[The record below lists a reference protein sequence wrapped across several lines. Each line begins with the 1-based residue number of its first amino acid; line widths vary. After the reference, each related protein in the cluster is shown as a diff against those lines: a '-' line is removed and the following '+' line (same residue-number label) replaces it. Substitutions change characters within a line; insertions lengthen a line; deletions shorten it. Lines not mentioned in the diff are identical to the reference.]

1 MTSGNKF
8 NVAIYLRLS
17 RDDADFKD
25 ESQSISNQ
33 RDYIASFIRNNDDFI
48 IIDEYVDDG
57 FTGSNFE
64 RPAFK
69 RLITD
74 IEQKKINC
82 VIVKDQSRFGR
93 NDLVPY
99 YIKNYFPINRVRFIA
114 INSNVDTFDENSSG
128 NKLVGINSYV
138 DTRYCEDTS
147 EKVKSTIYTKKRE
160 GKHLGATAIY
170 GYKKDPNDKYK
181 IIIDENVAPVVRRIF
196 EMFANGNSL
205 QMICRTLDSENIPIP
220 SVYKNLNRG
229 NKSTSYGHWCTRT
242 IGEMLTNEVYIGNM
256 CQCKNK
262 RPAISV
268 KKTIRNPKD
277 KWIIV
282 PNTHEPII
290 DKETFDIVQNI
301 FEKNRNLTRNTH
313 DFLFKGFMVCKECG
327 HTIGIN
333 LNGNGKGYCVC
344 NYYRKTSKLN
354 LCTPHSTPYEDLE
367 KEILKEVRKIVK
379 RANKELVTNS
389 LKNSDRTL
397 AKINQLEKEN
407 IKLQELINQAQ
418 EMDTNAYMDKARGN
432 ITIETYFDV
441 HNKIIA
447 EKEQNKIKLQEN
459 VEKINSLK
467 DKNQNKDY
475 ESIINDYLSLKKP
488 NRKILSNLIDK
499 IVIDENRN
507 IEIKYRIKAPI

>member
-1 MTSGNKF
+1 MKSGNKF

-17 RDDADFKD
+17 RDDADYKD

-33 RDYIASFIRNNDDFI
+33 RDYIASYIRNNDDFI
-48 IIDEYVDDG
+48 IVDEYVDDG
-57 FTGSNFE
+57 YTGSNFE

-69 RLITD
+69 RLLTD
-74 IEQKKINC
+74 IEHKKINC
-82 VIVKDQSRFGR
+82 IIVKDQSRFGR

-99 YIKNYFPINRVRFIA
+99 YIRNYFPINRVRFIA
-114 INSNVDTFDENSSG
+114 INSNVDTFDENASG
-128 NKLVGINSYV
+128 NKLIGINSYV

-160 GKHLGATAIY
+160 GKHLGGTAIY
-170 GYKKDPNDKYK
+170 GYKKDPQDKYK
-181 IIIDENVAPVVRRIF
+181 IVIDENVAPVVRRIF
-196 EMFANGNSL
+196 EMFANGQSL

-229 NKSTSYGHWCTRT
+229 NKSSFYGHWCTRT

-256 CQCKNK
+256 CQCKSK
-262 RPAISV
+262 RPAVSV
-268 KKTIRNPKD
+268 KKTIRNPKE

-282 PNTHEPII
+282 ENTHEPII

-301 FEKNRNLTRNTH
+301 FEKNRNITRNTQ
-313 DFLFKGFMVCKECG
+313 DYLFKGFMVCKECG

-333 LNGNGKGYCVC
+333 TSGNGKGYCVC

-354 LCTPHSTPYEDLE
+354 LCSPHSMPYEELE
-367 KEILKEVRKIVK
+367 SAILKDVKKLVK
-379 RANKELVTNS
+379 RANKELITNS
-389 LKNSDRTL
+389 LKSNDRTL

-407 IKLQELINQAQ
+407 LKLQQLIDEAQ
-418 EMDTNAYMDKARGN
+418 TLDSNAYIDSQRHI

-441 HNKIIA
+441 HNRIMN
-447 EKEQNKIKLQEN
+447 EKEQNKVKLQEN
-459 VEKINSLK
+459 IDKINNLREQ
-467 DKNQNKDY
+467 NQNKDY
-475 ESIINDYLSLKKP
+475 ESVINDYLSLKKP

-499 IVIDENRN
+499 IVIDKNKN
-507 IEIKYRIKAPI
+507 IEIMYKIKAPI